1 MKGLN
6 RTLTMVKVF
15 RIIAKIEFVCLII
28 AGSLS
33 LISFLTLLLVGSNS
47 ELFKTI
53 SENTGVAYNKMLF
66 STIMVVISSIVYIY
80 ITNRRYNMYNSIYE
94 SGMPFTKDVVKE
106 MRIIG
111 LLLVCSVAVISIIQ
125 VILTLVL
132 KEKIDMDFSSTF
144 DFGLAMLLLSCPV
157 EYGVEIL
164 ENKNNESKME
174 NL

>member
-33 LISFLTLLLVGSNS
+33 LIGFLILLLVGSNS

-111 LLLVCSVAVISIIQ
+111 LLLVCSVVVISIIQ
-125 VILTLVL
+125 GILTLVL
-132 KEKIDMDFSSTF
+132 KEKIDIDFSSQF
-144 DFGLAMLLLSCPV
+144 GFGLAMLLLSCPV

>member
-33 LISFLTLLLVGSNS
+33 LIGFLTLLLVGSNS

-125 VILTLVL
+125 GILTLVL

-157 EYGVEIL
+157 EYCVEIL